1 MKYTIHGFNQEK
13 AVELGLDNDDLLIL
27 RYFIDFKDSGAMF
40 STIIKDKT
48 FYWIKYEAILEQLPI
63 LKLKKDSV
71 YRRLKKMCVS
81 GILEHKTI
89 KKNGTY
95 SFYGVGKEYMKL
107 VSDSNSLDN
116 KVSDLNPRGIG
127 NKSVPYRKQIRT
139 LSDLNPDQNINL
151 LKDSSISSSN
161 SNKGNIEVFKHFEKC
176 NFGLLSQ
183 MLIEKIAVDIEI
195 YSKEW
200 VMKAAEISDEAGVHR
215 YDYVKSILERWKASG
230 GIKEKREVK
239 GDANRRNYKK
249 NTGESKSK
257 WGGYKAPTPKL
268 KGETDTTGLI

>member
-1 MKYTIHGFNQEK
+1 M
-13 AVELGLDNDDLLIL
+13 
-27 RYFIDFKDSGAMF
+27 
-40 STIIKDKT
+40 
-48 FYWIKYEAILEQLPI
+48 
-63 LKLKKDSV
+63 
-71 YRRLKKMCVS
+71 
-81 GILEHKTI
+81 
-89 KKNGTY
+89 
-95 SFYGVGKEYMKL
+95 
-107 VSDSNSLDN
+107 
-116 KVSDLNPRGIG
+116 
-127 NKSVPYRKQIRT
+127 
-139 LSDLNPDQNINL
+139 
-151 LKDSSISSSN
+151 
-161 SNKGNIEVFKHFEKC
+161 EVFKHFEKC
-176 NFGLLSQ
+176 NFGLLSS
-183 MLIEKIAVDIEI
+183 MLIEKIAADIEI